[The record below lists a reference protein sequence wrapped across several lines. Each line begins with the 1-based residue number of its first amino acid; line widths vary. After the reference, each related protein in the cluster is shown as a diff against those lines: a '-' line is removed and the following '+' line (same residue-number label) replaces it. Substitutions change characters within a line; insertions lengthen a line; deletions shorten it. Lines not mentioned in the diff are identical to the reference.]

1 MQRGPKASS
10 QTHDSRSLQ
19 PWWASALIVV
29 WGLAALPGCGPAIDE
44 EEMGRV
50 IYTVPQVEGSQEPYP
65 LPMLET
71 SANHD
76 GRPQVPPA
84 D

>member
-1 MQRGPKASS
+1 MNLGPTASS
-10 QTHDSRSLQ
+10 QTHDSGSLQ
-19 PWWASALIVV
+19 PWWAIVLILG
-29 WGLAALPGCGPAIDE
+29 WGLAGLPGCGPAIDE

-71 SANHD
+71 PTNPD
-76 GRPQVPPA
+76 GQLPVPPG